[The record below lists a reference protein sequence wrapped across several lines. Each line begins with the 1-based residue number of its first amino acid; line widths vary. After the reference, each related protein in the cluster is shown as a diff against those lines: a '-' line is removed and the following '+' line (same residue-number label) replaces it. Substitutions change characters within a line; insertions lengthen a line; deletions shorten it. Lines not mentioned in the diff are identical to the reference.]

1 MKKFSLIAVALMFT
15 AFSFA
20 QNKGQWTFGAGGDFT
35 APDANANIGHFV
47 MDGVM
52 VSFDFQMGMDY
63 EVETCCTDD
72 GTCDMDAHAH
82 EPAEV
87 EGEFTWGGAIRYYAV
102 DNMFVEAGMR
112 MGDGDDPDTYLSGG
126 VSLELGFDGKLWF
139 EPMLKYNMPGLEV
152 SPLNSNASQSTL
164 GLAWSFRYTF

>member
-1 MKKFSLIAVALMFT
+1 MKKLTLIAVSFMLT

-20 QNKGQWTFGAGGDFT
+20 QNQGQWSFGAGGDFT
-35 APDANANIGHFV
+35 APDANANIGYFV
-47 MDGVM
+47 MDGLM
-52 VSFDFQMGMDY
+52 MSFDFEMGMDY
-63 EVETCCTDD
+63 EAETCCTDD
-72 GTCDMDAHAH
+72 ASCEMDHSH
-82 EPAEV
+82 EHVDV
-87 EGEFTWGGAIRYYAV
+87 EGEFSWGGAIRYYAV

-112 MGDGDDPDTYLSGG
+112 MGDGDDPDTHLAGG

-152 SPLNSNASQSTL
+152 SSFGSNESQSTL